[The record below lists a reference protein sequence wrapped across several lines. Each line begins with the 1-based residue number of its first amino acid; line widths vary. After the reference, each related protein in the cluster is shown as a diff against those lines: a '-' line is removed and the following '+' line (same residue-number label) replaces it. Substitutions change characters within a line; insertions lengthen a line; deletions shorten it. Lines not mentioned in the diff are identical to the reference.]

1 MLNSVDF
8 SGRPFHFLGIG
19 GIGMSAIAQIL
30 AHRNLPVSGS
40 DLKLSHITERL
51 EAMGVRVFIGQNAAN
66 LSHISTASLSSN
78 QSESQL
84 ASQPPENLLPQI
96 VCSTAISTT
105 NPEYA
110 AAVALGCPI
119 FHRSDV
125 LAGLIEEYKSI
136 SVGGTHG
143 KTTTS
148 SLIGCV
154 LLEAGLDPTVIVGG
168 EVAAWQGNARAG
180 NGPYLVAEADESDGS
195 LVKFKSYVGIVTNIE
210 HDHPDHY
217 SSLEQ
222 VIETFETFARNS
234 EIVIG
239 CIDCPTVAGRI
250 RPAISYSLNRESGA
264 TYAVDQIDYGPTNT
278 RARVWER
285 GALLGEVEVS
295 LLGSHNLSNAL
306 AAIAVG
312 RLLGADFK
320 DINRA
325 LSIFGGTKRR
335 FEVRGEA
342 NGIRFI
348 DDYAHH
354 PSELKVT
361 LAAARIQAGDR
372 ACPKHRIVALFQ
384 PHRYSRT
391 LAFLPEFA
399 QSFVE
404 ADVVAI
410 TDIYSAGEQNPG
422 HITGQ
427 QLVDP
432 ILAYQSNVHYCP
444 TMDDV
449 KVFCKNTLEP
459 GDLVLFLGAGNL
471 NQIIPDAMTLVQQ
484 E

>member
-8 SGRPFHFLGIG
+8 SGRPFHFLGVG
-19 GIGMSAIAQIL
+19 GIGMSAIAHIL

-51 EAMGVRVFIGQNAAN
+51 EAMGVRVFIGQNASN
-66 LSHISTASLSSN
+66 LSQLSS
-78 QSESQL
+78 
-84 ASQPPENLLPQI
+84 ASSPLLPQV
-96 VCSTAISTT
+96 VCSTAISKT

-125 LAGLIEEYKSI
+125 LAGLIEDYKSI
-136 SVGGTHG
+136 SIGGTHG

-154 LLEAGLDPTVIVGG
+154 LLEAGLDPTIIIGG

-195 LVKFKSYVGIVTNIE
+195 LVKFKSSIGIITNIE

-217 SSLEQ
+217 STLEQ
-222 VIETFETFARNS
+222 VIETFETFAQRS
-234 EIVIG
+234 ELVIG
-239 CIDCPTVAGRI
+239 CIDCATVRDRI
-250 RPAISYSLNRESGA
+250 RPAISYSLNRDSGA
-264 TYAVDQIDYGPTNT
+264 TYTVDQIDYGPSDTI
-278 RARVWER
+278 ARVWER
-285 GALLGEVEVS
+285 GALLGEMKLT

-312 RLLGADFK
+312 RILGADF
-320 DINRA
+320 DAINRA
-325 LSIFGGTKRR
+325 LSTFGGTKRR
-335 FEVRGEA
+335 FEVRGES
-342 NGIRFI
+342 NGITFI

-372 ACPKHRIVALFQ
+372 SCPKHRIVALFQ

-410 TDIYSAGEQNPG
+410 TDIYSAGEPNPQ

-444 TMDDV
+444 TLDDI
-449 KVFCKNTLEP
+449 KTFCKKTLEP

-471 NQIIPDAMTLVQQ
+471 NQMIPDAMTLVQQ
-484 E
+484 K

>member
-19 GIGMSAIAQIL
+19 GIGMSAIAHTL
-30 AHRNLPVSGS
+30 VHRNLPVSGS

-51 EAMGVRVFIGQNAAN
+51 EALGVQVFIGQNATN
-66 LSHISTASLSSN
+66 LSHISSVSLPSSPSASPSPKP
-78 QSESQL
+78 Q
-84 ASQPPENLLPQI
+84 LPQI

-119 FHRSDV
+119 LHRSDV

-195 LVKFKSYVGIVTNIE
+195 LVKFKSHIGIVTNIE

-217 SSLEQ
+217 TNLEQ
-222 VIETFETFARNS
+222 VIETFETFALNS
-234 EIVIG
+234 KIVIG
-239 CIDCPTVAGRI
+239 CIDCPTVASRI

-264 TYAVDQIDYGPTNT
+264 TYAVDQIHYGQSQT

-285 GALLGEVEVS
+285 GTLLGEVEVS

-325 LSIFGGTKRR
+325 LSTFGGTKRR

-372 ACPKHRIVALFQ
+372 ACPRHRIVALFQ

-410 TDIYSAGEQNPG
+410 TDIYSAGEPNPG

-432 ILAYQSNVHYCP
+432 ILTYQSNVHYCP

>member
-30 AHRNLPVSGS
+30 VHRNLPVSGS

-51 EAMGVRVFIGQNAAN
+51 EAMGVRLFLGQDATN
-66 LSHISTASLSSN
+66 LSHFSLDPLPNHPGSSDA
-78 QSESQL
+78 L
-84 ASQPPENLLPQI
+84 AQLPQI
-96 VCSTAISTT
+96 VCSTAISSA

-119 FHRSDV
+119 LHRSDV
-125 LAGLIEEYKSI
+125 LAGLIGDYQSI

-148 SLIGCV
+148 SLIGYV
-154 LLEAGLDPTVIVGG
+154 LLESGLDPTIIVGG
-168 EVAAWQGNARAG
+168 EVAAWHGNARAG

-195 LVKFKSYVGIVTNIE
+195 LVKFKSYIGIVTNIE

-217 SSLEQ
+217 NSLED
-222 VIETFETFARNS
+222 VIETFQTFVSRS
-234 EIVIG
+234 EIVVG
-239 CIDCPTVAGRI
+239 SIDCPVVREHI
-250 RPAISYSLNRESGA
+250 KPAVSYSLSRDTHA
-264 TYAVDQIDYGPTNT
+264 TYTVDHIEYGPTGT

-285 GALLGEVEVS
+285 GELLGDVQVA

-306 AAIAVG
+306 AAIAIG
-312 RLLGADFK
+312 RLLGAEFEA
-320 DINRA
+320 INRA
-325 LSIFGGTKRR
+325 LSTFGGAKRR
-335 FEVRGEA
+335 FEVRGEV

-354 PSELKVT
+354 PSELQVT
-361 LAAARIQAGDR
+361 LAAARLQAGDR
-372 ACPKHRIVALFQ
+372 ATPKHRIVALFQ
-384 PHRYSRT
+384 PHRYTRT

-399 QSFVE
+399 RSFVE

-410 TDIYSAGEQNPG
+410 TDIYSAGEANPD
-422 HITGQ
+422 HVTGQ

-432 ILAYQSNVHYCP
+432 ILEHQSEVHYCP

-449 KVFCKNTLEP
+449 KVFLHKTLQP

-471 NQIIPDAMTLVQQ
+471 NQIIPDAMTMAQQ
-484 E
+484 ELLRS

>member
-8 SGRPFHFLGIG
+8 SGRPFHFLGVG
-19 GIGMSAIAQIL
+19 GIGMSAIAHIL
-30 AHRNLPVSGS
+30 VHRNLPVSGS

-51 EAMGVRVFIGQNAAN
+51 EAMGVRVFIGQNASN
-66 LSHISTASLSSN
+66 LSQLSS
-78 QSESQL
+78 
-84 ASQPPENLLPQI
+84 ASSPLLPQV
-96 VCSTAISTT
+96 VCSTAISKT

-125 LAGLIEEYKSI
+125 LAGLIEDYKSI
-136 SVGGTHG
+136 SIGGTHG

-154 LLEAGLDPTVIVGG
+154 LLEAGLDPTVIIGG

-195 LVKFKSYVGIVTNIE
+195 LVKFKSYIGIITNIE

-217 SSLEQ
+217 STLEQ
-222 VIETFETFARNS
+222 VIETFETFAERS
-234 EIVIG
+234 ELVIG
-239 CIDCPTVAGRI
+239 CIDCATVRDRI
-250 RPAISYSLNRESGA
+250 RPAISYSLHRDSGA
-264 TYAVDQIDYGPTNT
+264 TYTVDQINYGPSGTI
-278 RARVWER
+278 ARVWER
-285 GALLGEVEVS
+285 GVLLGEMKLA

-312 RLLGADFK
+312 RILGADF
-320 DINRA
+320 DAINRA
-325 LSIFGGTKRR
+325 LSTFGGTKRR
-335 FEVRGEA
+335 FEVRGES
-342 NGIRFI
+342 NGITFI

-372 ACPKHRIVALFQ
+372 SCPKHRIVALFQ

-410 TDIYSAGEQNPG
+410 TDIYSAGEPNPK

-444 TMDDV
+444 TLDDV
-449 KVFCKNTLEP
+449 KTFCKKTLEP

-471 NQIIPDAMTLVQQ
+471 NQMIPDAMTLVQQ
-484 E
+484 K

>member
-51 EAMGVRVFIGQNAAN
+51 EAMGVRVFLGQDATN
-66 LSHISTASLSSN
+66 LSHFSASSLPED
-78 QSESQL
+78 QS
-84 ASQPPENLLPQI
+84 PQI
-96 VCSTAISTT
+96 VCSTAIAAT

-119 FHRSDV
+119 LHRSDV
-125 LAGLIEEYKSI
+125 LAGLIGEYKSI

-148 SLIGCV
+148 SLIGYV
-154 LLEAGLDPTVIVGG
+154 LLEAGLDPTIIVGG

-180 NGPYLVAEADESDGS
+180 DGPYLVAEADESDGS
-195 LVKFKSYVGIVTNIE
+195 LVKFKSAIGIVTNIE

-217 SSLEQ
+217 SNLEE
-222 VIETFETFARNS
+222 VVETFQTFVNRS
-234 EIVIG
+234 EVVVG
-239 CIDCPTVAGRI
+239 CIDCPVVRDRI
-250 RPAISYSLNRESGA
+250 RPAVSYSLSRDTGA
-264 TYAVDQIDYGPTNT
+264 TYAVDEIKYGPDGT

-285 GALLGEVEVS
+285 DQLLGEVQVS

-312 RLLGADFK
+312 RMLGADFEV
-320 DINRA
+320 INRA
-325 LSIFGGTKRR
+325 LSTFGGAKRR

-354 PSELKVT
+354 PSELQVT

-372 ACPKHRIVALFQ
+372 PNAERRIVALFQ

-410 TDIYSAGEQNPG
+410 TDIYSAGEANPS

-427 QLVDP
+427 HLVDP
-432 ILAYQSNVHYCP
+432 ILEHQSDVHYCP

-449 KVFCKNTLEP
+449 KAFLKKTLRS

-471 NQIIPDAMTLVQQ
+471 NQIIPDAIQIAQQ

>member
-30 AHRNLPVSGS
+30 AHRHLPVSGS

-51 EAMGVRVFIGQNAAN
+51 EAMGVRVFLGQDAAN
-66 LSHISTASLSSN
+66 LSHFKADPLPDDPFGSSV
-78 QSESQL
+78 SS
-84 ASQPPENLLPQI
+84 LLPQM
-96 VCSTAISTT
+96 VCSTAISST

-119 FHRSDV
+119 LHRSDV
-125 LAGLIEEYKSI
+125 LAGLIGEYKSI

-148 SLIGCV
+148 SLIGYV
-154 LLEAGLDPTVIVGG
+154 LLESGLDPTIIVGG

-195 LVKFKSYVGIVTNIE
+195 LVKFKSYIGIVTNIE

-217 SSLEQ
+217 NSLED
-222 VIETFETFARNS
+222 VIETFQTFVSRS
-234 EIVIG
+234 EVVIG
-239 CIDCPTVAGRI
+239 SIDCPVVRDRI
-250 RPAISYSLNRESGA
+250 QPSVSYSLRRDSGA
-264 TYAVDQIDYGPTNT
+264 TYTVDNIEYGPTGT

-285 GALLGEVEVS
+285 GELLGEVQVA

-312 RLLGADFK
+312 RLLGAEFAS
-320 DINRA
+320 INRA
-325 LSIFGGTKRR
+325 LSTFGGAKRR
-335 FEVRGEA
+335 FEVRGEV

-354 PSELKVT
+354 PSELQVT
-361 LAAARIQAGDR
+361 LAAARLQAGDR
-372 ACPKHRIVALFQ
+372 TAPKHRIVALFQ
-384 PHRYSRT
+384 PHRYTRT

-399 QSFVE
+399 RSFVE

-410 TDIYSAGEQNPG
+410 TDIYSAGEANPG
-422 HITGQ
+422 HVTGQ

-432 ILAYQSNVHYCP
+432 ILEHQSEVHYCP

-449 KVFCKNTLEP
+449 KVFLEKNLQP

-471 NQIIPDAMTLVQQ
+471 NQVIPDAMKIVQQ
-484 E
+484 ELTRS